1 MTNTIYKNRGAFLEK
16 VIEKSNNQYLERSLA
31 LIDKI
36 PTPMSGNTRKNTFRY
51 TKKSTVDFTG
61 VTQGKFVSFDAK
73 QCNTPRFEF
82 SRLQEHQESYL
93 KNAHKQKGLS
103 FILILFSKENE
114 LYKLTISEYEY
125 LKENMKRKSIPLD
138 WFRENKTQIKS
149 KNGIY
154 YDYLNIA

>member
-16 VIEKSNNQYLERSLA
+16 VIEKSNNQYLERGLA

-61 VTQGKFVSFDAK
+61 VTQGQFVSFDAK

-82 SRLQEHQESYL
+82 GRLQEHQESYL

-103 FILILFSKENE
+103 FILILFTKENE

>member
-16 VIEKSNNQYLERSLA
+16 VIEKSNNQYLERGLA

-61 VTQGKFVSFDAK
+61 VTQGQFVSFDAK
-73 QCNTPRFEF
+73 QCNAPRFEF

-103 FILILFSKENE
+103 FILILFTKENE
-114 LYKLTISEYEY
+114 LYKLTINEYEY
-125 LKENMKRKSIPLD
+125 LKENMKRKSIPLG

>member
-1 MTNTIYKNRGAFLEK
+1 MTNTIYKNRGSFLEK
-16 VIEKSNNQYLERSLA
+16 VIEKSNNQYLERGLA

-61 VTQGKFVSFDAK
+61 VTQGQFVSFDAK
-73 QCNTPRFEF
+73 QCKAPRFEF

-93 KNAHKQKGLS
+93 KNAHNQKGLA
-103 FILILFSKENE
+103 FILILFTKENE

>member
-1 MTNTIYKNRGAFLEK
+1 MTNTRYKNRGAFLEK
-16 VIEKSNNQYLERSLA
+16 VIEKSNNQYLERDLA

-61 VTQGKFVSFDAK
+61 VSQGQFVSFDAK
-73 QCNTPRFEF
+73 QCNAPRFNF
-82 SRLQEHQESYL
+82 DRLQEHQESYL
-93 KNAHKQKGLS
+93 KNAHKQKGLA
-103 FILILFSKENE
+103 FILILFTKENE

-125 LKENMKRKSIPLD
+125 LKENMDRKSIPLN

>member
-16 VIEKSNNQYLERSLA
+16 VIEKSNNQYLERGLA

-61 VTQGKFVSFDAK
+61 VSQGQFVSFDAK
-73 QCNTPRFEF
+73 QCNAPRFEF

-93 KNAHKQKGLS
+93 KNANKQKGLA
-103 FILILFSKENE
+103 FILILFTKENE

-125 LKENMKRKSIPLD
+125 LKENMDRKSIPLD
-138 WFRENKTQIKS
+138 WFRKNKTQVTS
-149 KNGIY
+149 KNGVY
-154 YDYLNIA
+154 YDYLDIT

>member
-16 VIEKSNNQYLERSLA
+16 VIEKSNNQYLERGLA

-61 VTQGKFVSFDAK
+61 VTQGQFVSFDAK

-82 SRLQEHQESYL
+82 GRLQEHQESYL